1 MDGYQAVEDSV
12 DYFRCTGFLVVP
24 GVLARRS
31 LSILLTKVRSL
42 LPVGD
47 RAAERIEDVAARL
60 DLVDVLQSSGL
71 PERWIALL
79 GGNVVAIRNRHNH
92 LTIDRQRGLKSAA
105 LHRDSLNWTRSYV
118 TTMVLMAGEHQD
130 AWPRVIPG
138 SHLWTPAGPPNGGG
152 YWLTDDRRRDLA
164 RQAVIVPM
172 RPGDAILMDP
182 LLFHAAGRG
191 SREDPRI
198 ALTLA
203 VRAVDE
209 LAEGLPRHEQ
219 LLLGTQ
225 IYEGQAWFPAEHEN
239 VRRDPQID

>member
-1 MDGYQAVEDSV
+1 MDPTQAVEDSV
-12 DYFRCTGFLVVP
+12 DYFRSSGFLVVP
-24 GVLARRS
+24 SVLDRTS
-31 LSILLTKVRSL
+31 LSLLLTKVQSL
-42 LPVGD
+42 LAAGGG
-47 RAAERIEDVAARL
+47 RAERIEDVAARL
-60 DLVDVLQSSGL
+60 DLVDMLQSSGL
-71 PERWIALL
+71 PEQWIALL
-79 GGNVVAIRNRHNH
+79 GENVVAIRNRHNH

-105 LHRDSLNWTRSYV
+105 LHRDSLTWTRSYV
-118 TTMVLMAGEHQD
+118 TTMVLLAGEHQD

-152 YWLTDDRRRDLA
+152 YWLKDDRRRNLA

-209 LAEGLPRHEQ
+209 LAEALPRHEQ
-219 LLLGTQ
+219 LLLGTRV
-225 IYEGQAWFPAEHEN
+225 YEGQAWFPAEHEN
-239 VRRDPQID
+239 ARKE